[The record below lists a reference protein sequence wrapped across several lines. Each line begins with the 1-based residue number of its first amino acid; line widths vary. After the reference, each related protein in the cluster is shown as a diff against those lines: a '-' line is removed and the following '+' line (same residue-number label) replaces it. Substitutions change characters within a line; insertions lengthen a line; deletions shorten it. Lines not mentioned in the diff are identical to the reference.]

1 MSAEIIPLG
10 LSTRLEI
17 PVSEV
22 LDGAQD
28 AGLGQVLVLGRD
40 SRGKVFAAAS
50 TADTGVLLLLIEGWK
65 HKLLSDGYVVG

>member
-22 LDGAQD
+22 LDGVQD
-28 AGLGQVLVLGRD
+28 VGRD
-40 SRGKVFAAAS
+40 SLGKAFAAAG
-50 TADTGVLLLLIEGWK
+50 TADTGALLLLIEEWK
-65 HKLLSDGYVVG
+65 HKLLSDGYVCG